1 MKDIDIDDADSPA
14 DELGFLFDCAAR
26 RILRNE
32 NPADF
37 MAWFQD
43 YAPQFAPQLFS
54 QLPDDA
60 AFRRAF
66 LTQFSRLIWN
76 KTPLPGNRYRPR
88 PISKPERNQP
98 CLCGSGK
105 KYKQCCCVAEGL
117 ERDMPEFSMLLHV
130 LDNTPAKAWAA
141 LPFAYLNQDELAHVA
156 NTWMSDGRAKDAA
169 KLLEGLFADW
179 SGLDERA
186 ESTLYCLLDCYD
198 RLNNPLKKKRLLERG
213 MAAPDKALRAAA
225 MQRQCT
231 IHADRGEY
239 DLAWSL
245 FQQAQRLAPDDP
257 GLSHLEILILKSQGE
272 HARAKERAA
281 FWIARLS
288 RDKTGQYADLITF
301 LRQAT
306 DDLSGSMLNVMQ
318 DNHPGLRRFVD
329 LLTRLPAPA
338 CHYTLNLT
346 ENSTGPLDPDAA
358 LQQLFPQWEPYS
370 HALLESSPA
379 INWQDRLPWLTWL
392 EKNPL
397 AWQSFEVLLDIV
409 QALNNTEPRI
419 NGMEDDTVLPL
430 LLRAEALLRLVIGQH
445 HAEGRMLEWGWHE
458 NRPAL
463 TLLAHLAYYLAA
475 HDNQERAID
484 LMEWCVLTLNPNDNQ
499 GLRDDLIHHYLCAN
513 RIDDALRLAA
523 RFPHDLAVMQYGHI
537 LALHMAGRMD
547 EALALLKQAHADFP
561 EVGKMLVAANP
572 RRPQIRAGMVSVGGK
587 DEAWFYREDN
597 LDIWERSGGLAWLRQ
612 ILHIRQVKQPQT

>member
-1 MKDIDIDDADSPA
+1 MEDIDIDDAGSAA

-26 RILRNE
+26 RILHNE

-37 MAWFQD
+37 MAWFQSS
-43 YAPQFAPQLFS
+43 APQLVPQLFG
-54 QLPDDA
+54 QLPDDP
-60 AFRRAF
+60 AFQRGF

-76 KTPLPGNRYRPR
+76 KTPLPGNRYQPR
-88 PISKPERNQP
+88 PIPKPERNQP

-105 KYKQCCCVAEGL
+105 KYKHCCHAAEGL

-130 LDNTPAKAWAA
+130 LANTPAKQIAN
-141 LPFAYLNQDELAHVA
+141 LPYSYLNLDELAYVA
-156 NTWMSDGRAKDAA
+156 NTWMSNGRAKEAA

-179 SGLDERA
+179 AKLDERA
-186 ESTLYCLLDCYD
+186 EPALSCLLDCYD
-198 RLNNPLKKKRLLERG
+198 RLNNPIKKKRLLERG
-213 MAAPDKALRAAA
+213 MAAPDKTLRASA

-239 DLAWSL
+239 DLAWTL
-245 FQQAQRLAPDDP
+245 FQQVQRLAPDDP
-257 GLSHLEILILKSQGE
+257 SLSHLEILILKSQGE
-272 HARAKERAA
+272 HARARERAT

-288 RDKTGQYADLITF
+288 KDPTGQYADLIAF

-306 DDLSGSMLNVMQ
+306 DDLSGSLLNVVQ
-318 DNHPGLRRFVD
+318 DHHPALQQFAG

-338 CHYTLNLT
+338 GHYTLNP
-346 ENSTGPLDPDAA
+346 SGSSAGPLDPDAA
-358 LQQLFPQWEPYS
+358 LQRLFPQWEPYS

-379 INWQDRLPWLTWL
+379 INWQDRQPWLTWL
-392 EKNPL
+392 EQNPL
-397 AWQSFEVLLDIV
+397 AWQSFEILMDIV
-409 QALNNTEPRI
+409 QALNDTEPRI
-419 NGMEDDTVLPL
+419 IGMEDDVVLPL

-463 TLLAHLAYYLAA
+463 GLLASLAYYHAA
-475 HDNQERAID
+475 HDDLQRAID

-499 GLRDDLIHHYLCAN
+499 GLRDDLIHHYLRAN

-523 RFPHDLAVMQYGHI
+523 RFPRDMAIMQYGHI
-537 LALHMAGRMD
+537 LALYMAGRMD
-547 EALALLKQAHADFP
+547 EALALLKQTHAAFP
-561 EVGKMLVAANP
+561 EVGKMLIAANP
-572 RRPQIRAGMVSVGGK
+572 RRPQILEGMVSVGGK

-612 ILHIRQVKQPQT
+612 ILHIRQGKQPQT

>member
-1 MKDIDIDDADSPA
+1 MEDFDIDDAGSAA
-14 DELGFLFDCAAR
+14 DELGFLFDSAAR
-26 RILRNE
+26 RILRDE

-37 MAWFQD
+37 MAWFQLAAPLF
-43 YAPQFAPQLFS
+43 APQFMS

-60 AFRRAF
+60 VFRRAF

-76 KTPLPGNRYRPR
+76 KTPLPGNRYQPH
-88 PISKPERNQP
+88 PIPKPERNQP

-105 KYKQCCCVAEGL
+105 KYKQCCHAAEGL

-130 LDNTPAKAWAA
+130 LETVPAKQFAD
-141 LPFAYLNQDELAHVA
+141 LPFSHMNLDELAYVA
-156 NTWMSDGRAKDAA
+156 NTWMSNGSAKEAA

-179 SGLDERA
+179 AKLDERA
-186 ESTLYCLLDCYD
+186 EPALYCLLDCYD
-198 RLNNPLKKKRLLERG
+198 RLNNPLKKKRLLERA
-213 MAAPDKALRAAA
+213 MAAPDKALRAAS

-231 IHADRGEY
+231 IYADRGEY
-239 DLAWSL
+239 SLAWTL

-272 HARAKERAA
+272 HAHAKERAA

-288 RDKTGQYADLITF
+288 KDKTGQYADLIAF

-306 DDLSGSMLNVMQ
+306 DDLGGSLLNVLQ
-318 DNHPGLRRFVD
+318 ENHPALQEYVE
-329 LLTRLPAPA
+329 LMTRLPAPA
-338 CHYTLNLT
+338 CHYTLNPT

-397 AWQSFEVLLDIV
+397 AWQSFEILLDIV
-409 QALNNTEPRI
+409 QALNDTEPRI
-419 NGMEDDTVLPL
+419 NGMEHDMVLPL
-430 LLRAEALLRLVIGQH
+430 LLRAEALLRLIIGQH
-445 HAEGRMLEWGWHE
+445 RAEGPVLEWGWRE

-463 TLLAHLAYYLAA
+463 SLLASLAFYHAE
-475 HDNQERAID
+475 HDDPERAAS
-484 LMEWCVLTLNPNDNQ
+484 LLEWCVLTLNPNDNQ
-499 GLRDDLIHHYLCAN
+499 GLRDPLIHHYLRVN

-523 RFPHDLAVMQYGHI
+523 RYPDDLPAMQYGGI
-537 LALHMAGRMD
+537 LALYMAD
-547 EALALLKQAHADFP
+547 KIEEAARQLKQTARDYPAIAS
-561 EVGKMLVAANP
+561 MLLSANP
-572 RRPQIRAGMVSVGGK
+572 RRPALNAGFSTLGGK
-587 DEAWFYREDN
+587 DEAWYYREDN
-597 LDIWERSGGLAWLRQ
+597 LDAWQQSGGLAWLRQ
-612 ILHIRQVKQPQT
+612 ALPKQPGRNRK